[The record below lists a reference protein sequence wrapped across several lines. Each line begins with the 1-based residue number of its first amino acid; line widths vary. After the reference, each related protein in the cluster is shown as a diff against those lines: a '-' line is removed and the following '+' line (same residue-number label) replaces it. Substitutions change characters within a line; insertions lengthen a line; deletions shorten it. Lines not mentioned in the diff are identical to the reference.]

1 MNYKEY
7 RPVMRRM
14 VREKSLKDSDVAL
27 SVGALDVTES
37 FTNGHPGT
45 DVYHQHQQC
54 RTSDVN
60 VPSLPVTETCR
71 ATAS

>member
-7 RPVMRRM
+7 RPVMKRT

-37 FTNGHPGT
+37 FTNGLLAQMST
-45 DVYHQHQQC
+45 
-54 RTSDVN
+54 TNIS
-60 VPSLPVTETCR
+60 
-71 ATAS
+71 TAAPQM